1 MLSYY
6 VRLTNI
12 QIIVTM
18 NESLTDLTTI
28 MASLLT
34 KIIHKTLTLSTAF
47 VLAFSVG
54 SIGSLAQEFKPVVI
68 VDMNQ
73 LPING
78 RDDVVTMQ
86 SDVLQYLTNQRFTD
100 KDWEGDKIPIDL
112 TIFVMSGNPNSRRYT
127 SRLFFNARVNLSG
140 GVTSPV
146 LKVLD
151 RDWVFTYTLNQQ
163 HNYQIMRYD
172 EFSTLIDFYN
182 FIALGLDADNF
193 EQLSGRKYYEQAR
206 DLVQLGANRGA
217 PGYALMV
224 QEPGEFTKISL
235 VTELLDRRFE
245 DFRKLMFDYHAEGMD
260 KFAKD
265 KDGARKT
272 IAQILTK
279 MADFKRNK
287 ITQRS
292 YLLQLFFDAKQT
304 EICEIFKGTNNTEVL
319 DAMKTL
325 DISNTTVYEQ
335 AIKK

>member
-1 MLSYY
+1 ML
-6 VRLTNI
+6 I
-12 QIIVTM
+12 
-18 NESLTDLTTI
+18 SL
-28 MASLLT
+28 A
-34 KIIHKTLTLSTAF
+34 KITHKILTLSIAF
-47 VLAFSVG
+47 VLTIALSIG
-54 SIGSLAQEFKPVVI
+54 SIESLAQEFKPVVI

-73 LPING
+73 LPLNG

-112 TIFVMSGNPNSRRYT
+112 TIFVMNGNPNTRRY
-127 SRLFFNARVNLSG
+127 SARLFFNARVNLSG
-140 GVTSPV
+140 GVASPV

-151 RDWVFTYTLNQQ
+151 KDWSFPYTLNQQ
-163 HNYQIMRYD
+163 HNYQIMRFD

-217 PGYALMV
+217 PGYALIV

-235 VTELLDRRFE
+235 ITELLDRRFE

-260 KFAKD
+260 KYAKD
-265 KDGARKT
+265 KEGARKA

-304 EICEIFKGTNNTEVL
+304 EICEVFKGTNNAEVM
-319 DAMKTL
+319 DAMKFL
-325 DISNTTVYEQ
+325 DLSNTTVYEQ